1 MRDGIVGVVGTSSTI
16 ILQEVSLWLSITC
29 AIVTLSHFALVF
41 KDRYKQRKKDARI
54 REILRYEKED

>member
-16 ILQEVSLWLSITC
+16 ILQEISLWLSIAC
-29 AIVTLSHFALVF
+29 AVVTLAHFALVF